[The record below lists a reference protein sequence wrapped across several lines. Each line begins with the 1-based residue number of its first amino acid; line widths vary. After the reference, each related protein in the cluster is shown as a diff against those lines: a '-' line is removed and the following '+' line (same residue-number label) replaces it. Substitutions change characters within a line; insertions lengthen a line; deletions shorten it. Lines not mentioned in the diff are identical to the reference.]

1 MSQVHNGYLRASKDL
16 EHLHAN
22 PVYDFYYRNCSGS
35 CDFRLSLADLSTS
48 KLGSWG
54 TEGTRIQRPLIWQ
67 VPIVIWPT
75 YTSQRCDGNL
85 QLPQPTLVET
95 FGRINLGRGD
105 FLNAN
110 SHFEQALS
118 VRDSVQPANH
128 PSLVSLLEAYADG
141 LEGRRIESGNRTT
154 HPG

>member
-1 MSQVHNGYLRASKDL
+1 VRTAASDEHKPQVIFGQQQLAKTLDQADLNLQYCMSQVHNGYLRASKDL

-35 CDFRLSLADLSTS
+35 CDFRSSLADLSTS

-75 YTSQRCDGNL
+75 YTSQPCDGNL
-85 QLPQPTLVET
+85 QLPQ
-95 FGRINLGRGD
+95 
-105 FLNAN
+105 LNT
-110 SHFEQALS
+110 
-118 VRDSVQPANH
+118 R
-128 PSLVSLLEAYADG
+128 
-141 LEGRRIESGNRTT
+141 
-154 HPG
+154 